1 MATNYTKVSY
11 GSQGNDVKTLQE
23 MLNSYGYSLDVDG
36 KFGPKTLAAVKDY
49 QKKNK
54 LVVDGIVG
62 NNTWGS
68 LYSSYSGSATGSSAS
83 GGSTSEAGAATTGTA
98 ASTSPAPTQSAAD
111 MEFTYQDYQESEVVQ
126 NAFATLQQMQAN
138 QPGAYESQWQ
148 AQINALMDKIMNRE
162 DFSYDLN
169 GDALYQQYKDQY
181 TQQGKMAMMDTMG
194 QAQAMTGGYGN
205 SYAQAVGQQA
215 YQGYLQKLNEVV
227 PELYQMAYNRY
238 NQEGQ
243 DMLNQYSLLSDQEQ
257 QDYGRYR
264 DEVSDYYTKL
274 QQAFDHY
281 TTERN
286 FDYSQYVNGRDFAY
300 GVFEDYR
307 DYAYR
312 TERDGVADQQTNYTN
327 LAALIASTGYEPS
340 AEELVAAGMS
350 HEQAAAL
357 KGAYDTEKSTAD
369 QRYKYNELVKLIS
382 TTGYEPT
389 AEELEAAGMNP
400 EAARALANA
409 YSNASTSAD
418 GSGGSG
424 GGDTGSSGGGDT
436 GASGYELKHVATMSS
451 QELVTALQNYNAAE
465 DDTGLAL
472 FLDDAVATGRITEQQ
487 ADEYYEMYKTK
498 KKDEEKVDT
507 TVLPPSNNNSTSSNN
522 NTSNNNGPSG
532 SGGSGGRYGPNYVR
546 E

>member
-49 QKKNK
+49 QKNNN
-54 LVVDGIVG
+54 LAVDGIVG

-68 LYSSYSGSATGSSAS
+68 LYSSYSGSATGSGAS

-98 ASTSPAPTQSAAD
+98 ASTSQAPTQSAAD
-111 MEFTYQDYQESEVVQ
+111 MEFTYQDYQESEAVQ
-126 NAFATLQQMQAN
+126 NAFAILQQLQAN
-138 QPGAYESQWQ
+138 QPGAYQSQWQ
-148 AQINALMDKIMNRE
+148 GQINALMDKIMNRE

-215 YQGYLQKLNEVV
+215 YQGYLQQLNEVV

-257 QDYGRYR
+257 RDYGRYR
-264 DEVSDYYTKL
+264 DEVSDYYAKL
-274 QQAFDHY
+274 QQAFDQY
-281 TTERN
+281 ATERN
-286 FDYSQYVNGRDFAY
+286 FDYSQYADGRDFAY
-300 GVFEDYR
+300 GEFADDR
-307 DYAYR
+307 SYAYQS
-312 TERDGVADQQTNYTN
+312 ERDAVADQQWADSFAYQQ
-327 LAALIASTGYEPS
+327 AQDAIANQQWADSFAYQQEQDAIANRQWEQEY
-340 AEELVAAGMS
+340 AESVRQYN
-350 HEQAAAL
+350 EQA
-357 KGAYDTEKSTAD
+357 G
-369 QRYKYNELVKLIS
+369 
-382 TTGYEPT
+382 
-389 AEELEAAGMNP
+389 
-400 EAARALANA
+400 LANEQWEWEKA
-409 YSNASTSAD
+409 QAERANAN
-418 GSGGSG
+418 SG
-424 GGDTGSSGGGDT
+424 GGSDSGDIGE
-436 GASGYELKHVATMSS
+436 SGYELKHVASMSS
-451 QELVTALQNYNAAE
+451 EQLVTAMQNYNAAE

-507 TVLPPSNNNSTSSNN
+507 TVLPPSSNN